1 MVPMLADLAKAIEN
15 LEILGDHD
23 SVIGALA

>member
-1 MVPMLADLAKAIEN
+1 MLADLAKAIEN